1 MSAGFYKSVIGQGI
15 LYAPSFVHAPGYSL
29 FADEIASYTFPVDGW
44 YWFDSQTAAES
55 SFITSIAPPTTAITK
70 LAFRQRFFAFERV
83 TMEIAQLD
91 NPNASM
97 QARQLAAALRSS
109 NADLAASK
117 YVDLGR
123 ADTQR
128 GVQALE
134 SSQIIGVG
142 RAAEILDAPI
152 QISERP

>member
-29 FADEIASYTFPVDGW
+29 FANEIASYTFPVDGW
-44 YWFDSQTAAES
+44 YWFDSKSAAES
-55 SFITSIAPPTTAITK
+55 SFVTSIVPPATAITK
-70 LAFRQRFFAFERV
+70 LAFRQRFTAAERV
-83 TMEIAQLD
+83 AMEIAQLD

-109 NADLAASK
+109 GADLTASK

-123 ADTQR
+123 ADAQQ

-134 SSQIIGVG
+134 TFQIIGVG
-142 RAAEILDAPI
+142 RAAEILGAPI
-152 QISERP
+152 QTFERP